1 MFKAIT
7 TLLNIPSNTINHLS
21 KIPCYVLQHSTHDR
35 PTQHDPQVTQP
46 DNISNQLILCDCNH
60 PLLLL
65 TEPRHHQHP
74 GHSDQSV
81 QLSPA
86 LPHLCPVAS
95 LSHTRCWYMVSL
107 CREVV
112 VGIVEVSRVRTPWTT
127 IERSWRQQL
136 GSDKRSQME
145 LIRSGEREVMLVWI
159 CSQTPMTG
167 GPALLRK

>member
-95 LSHTRCWYMVSL
+95 VQPLPHQV
-107 CREVV
+107 
-112 VGIVEVSRVRTPWTT
+112 
-127 IERSWRQQL
+127 
-136 GSDKRSQME
+136 
-145 LIRSGEREVMLVWI
+145 LVHG
-159 CSQTPMTG
+159 QPVQG
-167 GPALLRK
+167 GGGGGGGGQ